1 MMSFKRII
9 EFLKKLKFRYQDDEV
24 SALAAQL
31 AYYLV
36 LAFFP
41 FLILVLT
48 LISYS
53 PASGTEFIEGLELIL
68 PHSVHVLVENNVLAI
83 ANSNKGELL
92 SLGLI
97 TAIWLA
103 SRGVGAVIRGLN
115 KAYDEQEQRPFW
127 VVKGEAILFTI
138 AFVVVIILTFL
149 LLIFGEHVGSII
161 INWFGQSTYINDI
174 WNSLRY
180 GIMLSM
186 MILVFAALYYFA
198 PDRKL
203 TCREVMP
210 GAIITTFGW
219 LLTSL
224 VFAYYVDNYARY
236 SEIYG
241 TIGGTIVLLIW
252 LYISAIVILMGGE
265 INATLAFDREGKEKP
280 KGKKY

>member
-1 MMSFKRII
+1 MSL
-9 EFLKKLKFRYQDDEV
+9 EDLKNFAKKIKFRYQDDEV

-41 FLILVLT
+41 FLILVIT

-53 PASGTEFIEGLELIL
+53 PASGTEFIDGLELIL
-68 PHSVHVLVENNVLAI
+68 PHSVHILIQNNVLAV
-83 ANSNKGELL
+83 AKSNKGELL

-97 TAIWLA
+97 TTIWLA

-115 KAYDEQEQRPFW
+115 KAYDEKEQRPFW

-149 LLIFGEHVGSII
+149 LLIFGEHVGNIMM
-161 INWFGQSTYINDI
+161 NWIGQSTYMNDI
-174 WNSLRY
+174 WNFVRY
-180 GIMLSM
+180 GVMLSM

-203 TCREVMP
+203 TCREVIP
-210 GAIITTFGW
+210 GAVFATFGW
-219 LLTSL
+219 LLTSW
-224 VFAYYVDNYARY
+224 VFAYYVDNYAKY

-265 INATLAFDREGKEKP
+265 INATLAFDREGKEKS
-280 KGKKY
+280 KGNKY